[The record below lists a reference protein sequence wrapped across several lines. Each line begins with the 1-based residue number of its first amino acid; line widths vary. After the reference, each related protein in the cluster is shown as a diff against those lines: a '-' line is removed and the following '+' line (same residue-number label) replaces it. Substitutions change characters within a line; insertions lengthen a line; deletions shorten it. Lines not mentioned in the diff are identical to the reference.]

1 MKRRYILFGSVAVV
15 IIILLSLPL
24 LRGGVEQENKV
35 VTATPSIG
43 TITNTITATGTVEPI
58 DQVEVGTQVS
68 GVINKLYVDFN
79 SRVKKGQVLAEI
91 DRSKLNEQL
100 AQSKASL
107 ASAQNEV
114 TYQGQNLKRVKEL
127 FASGMSSQTD
137 LELAEY
143 KYNSAKATL
152 DRTTSE
158 LEQARVNLG
167 YATIYS
173 PIDGVV
179 LSRSVEEGQT
189 VAASFNTPTLFTIA
203 NDLTKMQVEA
213 DVDEADI
220 GQVNVG
226 QKVTF
231 TVDAYPD
238 DTFNGVIK
246 QVRLK
251 PQVASNV
258 VTYVVIVDAPNPDQ
272 KLKPGLTASISVVT
286 KEALNTML
294 LSAKATKFTPT
305 VEQQLAYKLSLPQ
318 EATSKRVKGEATVWV
333 KNGNSIE
340 PKIITVGM
348 EDGAT
353 IQVVNG
359 LTVEDSVVLSIEK
372 VSFADAKKQSSSPFM
387 PKMPSPKGKNSAK

>member
-1 MKRRYILFGSVAVV
+1 MVV
-15 IIILLSLPL
+15 ITLLALPL
-24 LRGGVEQENKV
+24 MRRGVEPESNL
-35 VTATPSIG
+35 VTVTPTIG
-43 TITNTITATGTVEPI
+43 VITNTITATGTVEPI

-68 GVINKLYVDFN
+68 GVINRLYVDFN

-158 LEQARVNLG
+158 LEQAKVNLG

-220 GQVNVG
+220 GQVAVG

-231 TVDAYPD
+231 TVDAYPED
-238 DTFNGVIK
+238 EFTGVVK
-246 QVRLK
+246 QIRLN
-251 PQVASNV
+251 PQTTSNV
-258 VTYVVIVDAPNPDQ
+258 VTYMVIVDAPNPELM
-272 KLKPGLTASISVVT
+272 LKPGLTASISVIT
-286 KEALNTML
+286 KIATNTLL
-294 LSAKATKFTPT
+294 LSAKAIKFTPT
-305 VEQQLAYKLSLPQ
+305 EEQKKIYHVSMNPQ
-318 EATSKRVKGEATVWV
+318 DKMEEPAKKEKGVAAVWV
-333 KNGNSIE
+333 KRSNSLVQKEIRL
-340 PKIITVGM
+340 GM

-359 LTVEDSVVLSIEK
+359 LSVQDSVVLSIEK
-372 VSFADAKKQSSSPFM
+372 VTVAEVSSNGNTSSPFM
-387 PKMPSPKGKNSAK
+387 PKPPSRKPTSTPK

>member
-15 IIILLSLPL
+15 IIILLSLTL

-158 LEQARVNLG
+158 LEQAKVNLG

-220 GQVNVG
+220 GQVTVG

-318 EATSKRVKGEATVWV
+318 EDTSKRVKGEATVWV

-372 VSFADAKKQSSSPFM
+372 VSFAEAKKQSSSPFM